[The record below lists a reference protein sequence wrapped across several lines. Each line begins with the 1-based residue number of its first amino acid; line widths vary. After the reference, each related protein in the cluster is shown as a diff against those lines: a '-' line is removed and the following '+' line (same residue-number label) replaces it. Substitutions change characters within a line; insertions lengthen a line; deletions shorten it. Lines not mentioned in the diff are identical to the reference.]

1 MHLFGAPNERADRS
15 SPNWVTGQPVGLQH
29 HTDPRRN
36 GALGLVLAF
45 PARTFGCRPA
55 MINEA
60 LQRLLIENLTTA
72 TLLLNSR
79 LRLEYMNPAAEML
92 LAVSG
97 QRSHGQFISE
107 LFTESPEALA
117 ALRQA
122 VEEAHPFTK
131 REATLT
137 SATGQSLT
145 VDYAVTPV
153 LTRQETMLLLEVLPR
168 DRLLRITKEEAQLSK
183 QETTK
188 MLVRGLAHEIK
199 NPLGGIRGAAQLLAR
214 ELPEEHLKDY
224 TEVIIEEA
232 DRLRNLVDRMLG
244 SNKLP
249 SLAMTNIH
257 EVLEHVASLIEAEC
271 QGSIILVR
279 DYDPSIPE
287 VLMDREQMIQAVL
300 NIMRNAMQAL
310 AGQNELG
317 LGRLTLRTRT
327 LRQFTIGHIRHRLV
341 ARIEIIDNGPGIPA
355 ELQNT
360 LFYPMVSGRP
370 DGTGLGLAITQNI
383 ISQHQ
388 GLIECESHPGHT
400 VFSIFLPLEQGAT
413 SA

>member
-1 MHLFGAPNERADRS
+1 ML
-15 SPNWVTGQPVGLQH
+15 T
-29 HTDPRRN
+29 
-36 GALGLVLAF
+36 
-45 PARTFGCRPA
+45 
-55 MINEA
+55 EA

-72 TLLLNSR
+72 TLLLDAR

-107 LFTESPEALA
+107 LFTESPEALSA
-117 ALRQA
+117 VRQA
-122 VEEAHPFTK
+122 VAEAHPFTK

-137 SATGQSLT
+137 SATGQTLT
-145 VDYAVTPV
+145 VDYAVTPI
-153 LTRQETMLLLEVLPR
+153 LGSGETMLLLEVLPR

-183 QETTK
+183 QETTR

-214 ELPEEHLKDY
+214 ELPDEHLQDY

-244 SNKLP
+244 SNRLP
-249 SLAMTNIH
+249 RLEMTNIH

-271 QGSIILVR
+271 QGSLVLVR

-287 VLMDREQMIQAVL
+287 ILMDREQMIQAVL

-310 AGQNELG
+310 AGQTELG
-317 LGRLTLRTRT
+317 LGRLTLRSRT
-327 LRQFTIGHIRHRLV
+327 VRQFTIGHIRHRLV

-400 VFSIFLPLEQGAT
+400 AFSIFLPLEQGAPCP
-413 SA
+413 

>member
-1 MHLFGAPNERADRS
+1 MPDNDSLH
-15 SPNWVTGQPVGLQH
+15 
-29 HTDPRRN
+29 
-36 GALGLVLAF
+36 
-45 PARTFGCRPA
+45 
-55 MINEA
+55 
-60 LQRLLIENLTTA
+60 RLLLDNLTTA
-72 TLLLNSR
+72 TILLDGE

-107 LFTESPEALA
+107 LFTESPEALIS
-117 ALRQA
+117 LRQA
-122 VEEAHPFTK
+122 VAEAHPFTK
-131 REATLT
+131 REAQLT
-137 SATGQSLT
+137 SLTGKTQT

-153 LTRQETMLLLEVLPR
+153 INRGQTLLLLEVYPR

-188 MLVRGLAHEIK
+188 LLVRGLAHEIK

-214 ELPEEHLKDY
+214 ELPDEALQDY
-224 TEVIIEEA
+224 TNVIIEEA

-257 EVLEHVASLIEAEC
+257 EVLERVCSLVVAESEGRIV
-271 QGSIILVR
+271 LVR

-287 VLMDREQMIQAVL
+287 LLIDREQMIQAVL
-300 NIMRNAMQAL
+300 NIVRNAMQAL
-310 AGQNELG
+310 AGQSDLR
-317 LGRLTLRTRT
+317 LGRILLRTRT
-327 LRQFTIGHIRHRLV
+327 LRQFTIGHVRHRLV
-341 ARIEIIDNGPGIPA
+341 CQVEIVDNGPGIPA
-355 ELQNT
+355 DLQET
-360 LFYPMVSGRP
+360 MFYPMVSGRP

-388 GLIECESHPGHT
+388 GLIECDSHPGHT
-400 VFSIFLPLEQGAT
+400 RFSIYLPLDLGASPT
-413 SA
+413 

>member
-1 MHLFGAPNERADRS
+1 
-15 SPNWVTGQPVGLQH
+15 
-29 HTDPRRN
+29 
-36 GALGLVLAF
+36 
-45 PARTFGCRPA
+45 

-72 TLLLNSR
+72 TLLLDAR

-107 LFTESPEALA
+107 LFTESPEALS

-122 VEEAHPFTK
+122 VAEAHPFTK

-137 SATGQSLT
+137 SATGQTLT
-145 VDYAVTPV
+145 VDYAVTPI
-153 LTRQETMLLLEVLPR
+153 LGSGETMLLLEVLPR

-183 QETTK
+183 QETTR

-214 ELPEEHLKDY
+214 ELPDEHLQDY

-244 SNKLP
+244 SNRLP
-249 SLAMTNIH
+249 RLEMTNIH

-271 QGSIILVR
+271 QGSLVLVR

-287 VLMDREQMIQAVL
+287 ILMDREQMIQAVL

-310 AGQNELG
+310 AGQTELG
-317 LGRLTLRTRT
+317 LGRLTLRSRT
-327 LRQFTIGHIRHRLV
+327 VRQFTIGHIRHRLV

-400 VFSIFLPLEQGAT
+400 AFSIFLPLEQGAPCP
-413 SA
+413 

>member
-1 MHLFGAPNERADRS
+1 MTIND
-15 SPNWVTGQPVGLQH
+15 
-29 HTDPRRN
+29 
-36 GALGLVLAF
+36 ALH
-45 PARTFGCRPA
+45 
-55 MINEA
+55 
-60 LQRLLIENLTTA
+60 RLLLDNLTTA
-72 TLLLNSR
+72 TLLLNDD

-107 LFTESPEALA
+107 LFTESADALS

-122 VEEAHPFTK
+122 VEQAHPFNK
-131 REATLT
+131 REAVLT
-137 SATGQSLT
+137 AVTGQTLT
-145 VDYAVTPV
+145 VDYAVTPI
-153 LTRQETMLLLEVLPR
+153 LSRGETLLLLEVHPR

-214 ELPEEHLKDY
+214 ELPNEELKDY
-224 TEVIIEEA
+224 TNVIIEEA

-249 SLAMTNIH
+249 SLAMTNVH
-257 EVLEHVASLIEAEC
+257 EVLERVGSLVEAES
-271 QGSIILVR
+271 QGGIILVR
-279 DYDPSIPE
+279 DYDPSIPD
-287 VLMDREQMIQAVL
+287 VLIDREQMIQAVL
-300 NIMRNAMQAL
+300 NIVRNAMQAV
-310 AGQNELG
+310 GSQNEMR
-317 LGRLTLRTRT
+317 LGRITLRTRT

-341 ARIEIIDNGPGIPA
+341 ARLQIIDNGPGIPA
-355 ELQNT
+355 ELQET
-360 LFYPMVSGRP
+360 IFYPMVSGRA

-400 VFSIFLPLEQGAT
+400 VFSIFLPLEQGVT
-413 SA
+413 PS

>member
-1 MHLFGAPNERADRS
+1 MTISDA
-15 SPNWVTGQPVGLQH
+15 QH
-29 HTDPRRN
+29 
-36 GALGLVLAF
+36 
-45 PARTFGCRPA
+45 
-55 MINEA
+55 
-60 LQRLLIENLTTA
+60 RLLLDNLTTA
-72 TLLLNSR
+72 TLLLNAE

-107 LFTESPEALA
+107 LFTESSEALNS
-117 ALRQA
+117 LRQA
-122 VEEAHPFTK
+122 VEHAHPFTK
-131 REATLT
+131 REALLT
-137 SATGQSLT
+137 SLTGQAIT
-145 VDYAVTPV
+145 VDYAVTPI
-153 LTRQETMLLLEVLPR
+153 LHQGQTLLLLEVHPR

-214 ELPEEHLKDY
+214 ELPNDGLRDY
-224 TEVIIEEA
+224 TNVIIEEA

-257 EVLEHVASLIEAEC
+257 EVLERVCSLVEAET
-271 QGSIILVR
+271 QGGITLVR
-279 DYDPSIPE
+279 DYDPSLPD
-287 VLMDREQMIQAVL
+287 VLIDREQMIQAVL
-300 NIMRNAMQAL
+300 NIVRNAMQAIS
-310 AGQNELG
+310 GQNELR
-317 LGRLTLRTRT
+317 LGRITLRSRAV
-327 LRQFTIGHIRHRLV
+327 RQFTIGHVRHRLV
-341 ARIEIIDNGPGIPA
+341 ARVEIIDNGPGIPA
-355 ELQNT
+355 ELQDT

-400 VFSIFLPLEQGAT
+400 AFSIYLPLEQGANA
-413 SA
+413 S

>member
-1 MHLFGAPNERADRS
+1 MTIDDTLH
-15 SPNWVTGQPVGLQH
+15 
-29 HTDPRRN
+29 
-36 GALGLVLAF
+36 
-45 PARTFGCRPA
+45 
-55 MINEA
+55 
-60 LQRLLIENLTTA
+60 RLLLDNLTTA
-72 TLLLNSR
+72 TLLLDAG

-107 LFTESPEALA
+107 LFTESPEALG

-122 VEEAHPFTK
+122 VEQAHPFTK
-131 REATLT
+131 REAQLT
-137 SATGQSLT
+137 SLAGQTLT
-145 VDYAVTPV
+145 VDYAVTPI
-153 LTRQETMLLLEVLPR
+153 LSRHRTLLLLEVHPR

-214 ELPEEHLKDY
+214 ELPEPGLRDY
-224 TEVIIEEA
+224 TDVIIEEA

-249 SLAMTNIH
+249 SLAPTNLH
-257 EVLEHVASLIEAEC
+257 EVLERVSHLVEAES
-271 QGSIILVR
+271 QGGVTLVR

-287 VLMDREQMIQAVL
+287 VLIDREQMIQAVL
-300 NIMRNAMQAL
+300 NIVRNAMQAL
-310 AGQNELG
+310 ATLDRRP
-317 LGRLTLRTRT
+317 GRITLRSRA
-327 LRQFTIGHIRHRLV
+327 LRQFTIGHVRHRLV
-341 ARIEIIDNGPGIPA
+341 AKMDIIDNGPGIPV
-355 ELQNT
+355 ELQDT

-370 DGTGLGLAITQNI
+370 DGTGLGLAITQTI

-400 VFSIFLPLEQGAT
+400 AFSIFLPLEQGAT
-413 SA
+413 AP

>member
-1 MHLFGAPNERADRS
+1 MTISDA
-15 SPNWVTGQPVGLQH
+15 QH
-29 HTDPRRN
+29 
-36 GALGLVLAF
+36 
-45 PARTFGCRPA
+45 
-55 MINEA
+55 
-60 LQRLLIENLTTA
+60 RLLLDNLTTA
-72 TLLLNSR
+72 TLLLDAQ

-107 LFTESPEALA
+107 LFTESAEALS

-122 VEEAHPFTK
+122 VEHAHPFTK
-131 REATLT
+131 REALLT
-137 SATGQSLT
+137 SLNGQSIT
-145 VDYAVTPV
+145 VDYAVTPI
-153 LTRQETMLLLEVLPR
+153 LHQGTTLLLLEVHPR

-214 ELPEEHLKDY
+214 ELPEEGLRDY
-224 TEVIIEEA
+224 TDVIIEEA

-249 SLAMTNIH
+249 SLSMTNIH
-257 EVLEHVASLIEAEC
+257 EVLERVCSLIDAES
-271 QGSIILVR
+271 QGGITLVR
-279 DYDPSIPE
+279 DYDPSLPD
-287 VLMDREQMIQAVL
+287 VLIDREQMIQAVL
-300 NIMRNAMQAL
+300 NIMRNAMQAI
-310 AGQNELG
+310 GHKNELR
-317 LGRLTLRTRT
+317 LGRISLRSRAM
-327 LRQFTIGHIRHRLV
+327 RQFTIGHVRHRLV
-341 ARIEIIDNGPGIPA
+341 ARVEITDNGPGIPA
-355 ELQNT
+355 ELQDT

-388 GLIECESHPGHT
+388 GLIECDSHPGHT
-400 VFSIFLPLEQGAT
+400 TFSIFLPLEQGAT
-413 SA
+413 ST

>member
-1 MHLFGAPNERADRS
+1 MTISDA
-15 SPNWVTGQPVGLQH
+15 QH
-29 HTDPRRN
+29 
-36 GALGLVLAF
+36 
-45 PARTFGCRPA
+45 
-55 MINEA
+55 
-60 LQRLLIENLTTA
+60 RLLLDNLTTA
-72 TLLLNSR
+72 TLLLNAE

-107 LFTESPEALA
+107 LFTESTEALNS
-117 ALRQA
+117 LRQA
-122 VEEAHPFTK
+122 VEQAHPFTK
-131 REATLT
+131 REAQLT
-137 SATGQSLT
+137 SLTGQAIT
-145 VDYAVTPV
+145 VDYAVTPI
-153 LTRQETMLLLEVLPR
+153 LHQGQTLLLLEVHPR

-199 NPLGGIRGAAQLLAR
+199 NPLGGIRGAAQLLSR
-214 ELPEEHLKDY
+214 ELPHDDLRDY
-224 TEVIIEEA
+224 TNVIIEEA

-257 EVLEHVASLIEAEC
+257 EVLERVCSLVEAES
-271 QGSIILVR
+271 QGGITLVR
-279 DYDPSIPE
+279 DYDPSLPD
-287 VLMDREQMIQAVL
+287 VLIDREQMIQAVL
-300 NIMRNAMQAL
+300 NIVRNAMQAIG
-310 AGQNELG
+310 GQNELR
-317 LGRLTLRTRT
+317 LGRITLRSRAV
-327 LRQFTIGHIRHRLV
+327 RQFTIGHIRHRLV
-341 ARIEIIDNGPGIPA
+341 ARIEITDNGPGIPA

-388 GLIECESHPGHT
+388 GLIECDSHPGHT
-400 VFSIFLPLEQGAT
+400 TFSIFLPLEQGAT
-413 SA
+413 AS

>member
-1 MHLFGAPNERADRS
+1 MTIND
-15 SPNWVTGQPVGLQH
+15 
-29 HTDPRRN
+29 
-36 GALGLVLAF
+36 ALH
-45 PARTFGCRPA
+45 
-55 MINEA
+55 
-60 LQRLLIENLTTA
+60 RLLLDNLTTA
-72 TLLLNSR
+72 TLLLDSQ

-107 LFTESPEALA
+107 LFTESPEALSS
-117 ALRQA
+117 LRQA
-122 VEEAHPFTK
+122 VEQAHPFNK
-131 REATLT
+131 REAVLT
-137 SATGQSLT
+137 SVTGQTLT
-145 VDYAVTPV
+145 VDYAVTP
-153 LTRQETMLLLEVLPR
+153 LFSKGETLLLLEVHPR

-188 MLVRGLAHEIK
+188 LLVRGLAHEIK

-224 TEVIIEEA
+224 TNVIIEEA

-257 EVLEHVASLIEAEC
+257 EVLERVANLIEAEA
-271 QGSIILVR
+271 QGSITLVR
-279 DYDPSIPE
+279 DYDPSIPD
-287 VLMDREQMIQAVL
+287 LLIDREQLIQAVL
-300 NIMRNAMQAL
+300 NIVRNAMQAI
-310 AGQNELG
+310 AGQKHDLG
-317 LGRLTLRTRT
+317 LGRISLRTRT
-327 LRQFTIGHIRHRLV
+327 LRQFTIGHTRHRLV
-341 ARIEIIDNGPGIPA
+341 VKVQIIDNGPGIPA
-355 ELQNT
+355 ELQET
-360 LFYPMVSGRP
+360 IFYPMVSGRA

-413 SA
+413 SP

>member
-1 MHLFGAPNERADRS
+1 MNEPIVP